1 LKKTINHDSSI
12 KMGSNNIFGGDSAIG
27 ENAKIIKNQNINV
40 NSVTYDIDK
49 EDVAFVE
56 KASMLILN
64 KYGDNKITWGG
75 AISLIAGLITIFDG
89 FGSILDRSN
98 GFSWMPGWIP
108 TAPREFGNY
117 VIIIGFILFLV
128 LLTGCGPIITKG
140 HIVDKKFTAAHTTTV
155 DVQVDD
161 ISIPITTYH
170 PDSWDITFENSTENG
185 KLRRTIDVSKE
196 IYDRHKI
203 GDWYDLEKKN

>member
-117 VIIIGFILFLV
+117 VIIIGFILIVVGGFLLSLV
-128 LLTGCGPIITKG
+128 RYKHDSQCPACKRFYALKEMGEPKG
-140 HIVDKKFTAAHTTTV
+140 R
-155 DVQVDD
+155 DV
-161 ISIPITTYH
+161 
-170 PDSWDITFENSTENG
+170 
-185 KLRRTIDVSKE
+185 KLIDGIRRTI
-196 IYDRHKI
+196 IRTYRCRYDDC
-203 GDWYDLEKKN
+203 GYVAPKKRNIHLT